1 MLRMKGLIQSY
12 YIYDSV
18 VFKHARKMKDKLDKE
33 QELNKSMK
41 RSSLGSSESSLI
53 PKNAS
58 LITDDSEILDAP
70 AGVAIN

>member
-1 MLRMKGLIQSY
+1 MKGLIQSY

-18 VFKHARKMKDKLDKE
+18 IFKNARKMKDKLDKE

-41 RSSLGSSESSLI
+41 RSSLASSESSEI

-70 AGVAIN
+70 VGATIN

>member
-1 MLRMKGLIQSY
+1 MKGLIQSY

-18 VFKHARKMKDKLDKE
+18 IFKNARKMKDKLDKE
-33 QELNKSMK
+33 QEINKSMK
-41 RSSLGSSESSLI
+41 SRSSIASSESSEI

-70 AGVAIN
+70 SGPNIN